1 MTLLTAHKILITTAV
16 VFFFGF
22 AVWEFARIPTDGG
35 SWGLVRVL
43 LYFTVSVGFGVY
55 LVYLRSLKKWLK

>member
-22 AVWEFARIPTDGG
+22 ALWELRNYSDTGG
-35 SWGLVRVL
+35 PWAIFRGALYL
-43 LYFTVSVGFGVY
+43 LAAVGFGFY
-55 LVYLRSLKKWLK
+55 LGTLKKWVK

>member
-22 AVWEFARIPTDGG
+22 ALWEARNYFAGDSLWALLR
-35 SWGLVRVL
+35 GLVYL
-43 LYFTVSVGFGVY
+43 LVSAGFG
-55 LVYLRSLKKWLK
+55 VYLRSLKRWLK